1 MLVGEA
7 LGEFRI
13 DCGDDDDLDGAW
25 SRVGETEPTEHGD
38 LILAGVDLSG
48 LSSLSLETKLS
59 MLKELGRDFTGLGVG
74 GGDPGS
80 RSTIVVLIV
89 SDKKNQIIY
98 HTTLHIKLK
107 NTGYKQLFG
116 VPAVNTSP

>member
-38 LILAGVDLSG
+38 LILAGMDLSG

-89 SDKKNQIIY
+89 SGKKKMDYIPY
-98 HTTLHIKLK
+98 HTSHKVKKYWLQTVVWC
-107 NTGYKQLFG
+107 TCR
-116 VPAVNTSP
+116 